1 MLCNKLREIRVKRG
15 LTQEELAKAAYVSQ
29 SSICYIEKGKMPR
42 MDTLQKICEALE
54 IQIQELIEK
63 DEE

>member
-15 LTQEELAKAAYVSQ
+15 LTQEELAKLAYVSQ

-54 IQIQELIEK
+54 IQIQGLIER